1 MLRLGRSTDRRH
13 GRTRSSETLDW
24 VVQPIR
30 RFSVNGAL
38 LSGAASYEAFRPR
51 GATMSTGH
59 EGKKNDGENRG
70 EIGVR
75 GGTPSTSATVE
86 ALGQTAVEAAKKNG

>member
-1 MLRLGRSTDRRH
+1 
-13 GRTRSSETLDW
+13 
-24 VVQPIR
+24 
-30 RFSVNGAL
+30 
-38 LSGAASYEAFRPR
+38 
-51 GATMSTGH
+51 MSTGH

-86 ALGQTAVEAAKKNG
+86 ALGKTAVEAAKKNG